1 MIGSGLAGRSLTVAA
16 VGAADRARA
25 TMLRALC
32 AVRPLRAFAVDRR
45 RRLMAMQVGMVLF
58 AAGLALRFPLISLW
72 LGAALFGVPHVVA
85 GFRAVT
91 LHRRATRVTL
101 ACAALGGLVG
111 VSQLLGVGDGATR
124 AFVALFAVSLGAEIL
139 AARRAAALTTA
150 TLAALLL
157 AAGAA
162 WTAPRLALVLFS
174 HLHALGA
181 LLFFAVEARRRRLPV
196 WPLAWGA
203 GAFTVAAATGLLDGA
218 MSTTW
223 LAPRGAGP
231 SIVAEALGTGFRGSP
246 LGVGASPALFHRAL
260 FLYAFGQSLHFAT
273 WLRLVP
279 ELDRRAPAP
288 KPLRRALAELRADF
302 GRLTTPLLWLTA
314 AAIVL
319 IFLGG
324 GVARD
329 AYFALTY
336 FHVGL
341 EAAALARAG
350 LARGGQPQAIGSLPA
365 EHPRPVSDQRPPSS
379 PSLVEVA
386 A

>member
-1 MIGSGLAGRSLTVAA
+1 MIGSAVVCSLTVSA
-16 VGAADRARA
+16 VRAADHARARL
-25 TMLRALC
+25 LRALC
-32 AVRPLRAFAVDRR
+32 VVRPLRALAVDRR
-45 RRLMAMQVGMVLF
+45 RRLVAMQVGMVVF

-85 GFRAVT
+85 GVRAVM
-91 LHRRATRVTL
+91 LRRRATRVTL

-111 VSQLLGVGDGATR
+111 ASQLLGVGEGATR
-124 AFVALFAVSLGAEIL
+124 AFVVLFAVSVAAELL
-139 AARRAAALTTA
+139 AARRSAALTTA
-150 TLAALLL
+150 ALVALVLL
-157 AAGAA
+157 AGAA
-162 WTAPRLALVLFS
+162 WRAPRLALVLLA

-181 LLFFAVEARRRRLPV
+181 LLFFAVEARRRRLPF
-196 WPLAWGA
+196 WPLALGA
-203 GAFTVAAATGLLDGA
+203 GAFTIAAAIGFLDGA
-218 MSTTW
+218 MTTTW

-231 SIVAEALGTGFRGSP
+231 SIVAEALGSGFRDSSR
-246 LGVGASPALFHRAL
+246 VIGASSAVFHRAL
-260 FLYAFGQSLHFAT
+260 LLYAFGQSLHFAT
-273 WLRLVP
+273 WLRLMP

-302 GRLTTPLLWLTA
+302 GRLTMPLLWLTV

-324 GVARD
+324 GAARN

-341 EAAALARAG
+341 EVAALARAG
-350 LARGGQPQAIGSLPA
+350 LARRSQPDLIGAPTEQPA
-365 EHPRPVSDQRPPSS
+365 AARDERQQTETA
-379 PSLVEVA
+379 LVEVA

>member
-1 MIGSGLAGRSLTVAA
+1 MIGSVLADTLAVSV

-25 TMLRALC
+25 RLLRALC
-32 AVRPLRAFAVDRR
+32 AVRPLRTLAVDRR
-45 RRLMAMQVGMVLF
+45 SRLVAMQVGMVLF

-85 GFRAVT
+85 GLRAVT
-91 LHRRATRVTL
+91 LRRRATRVTL

-111 VSQLLGVGDGATR
+111 VSQLLGVGEGATR
-124 AFVALFAVSLGAEIL
+124 AFVALFAVSAGAEIL
-139 AARRAAALTTA
+139 AARRSVALTTA
-150 TLAALLL
+150 TLVALVV

-162 WTAPRLALVLFS
+162 WTAPRLALVLLA

-181 LLFFAVEARRRRLPV
+181 LLFFAVEARRRRLPF
-196 WPLAWGA
+196 WPLALGA

-218 MSTTW
+218 MTTTW
-223 LAPRGAGP
+223 LAPRGAGS
-231 SIVAEALGTGFRGSP
+231 SIIAEAVGSWFRDSGRV
-246 LGVGASPALFHRAL
+246 GGASSPLFHRAL

-279 ELDRRAPAP
+279 ELDRRAPGP

-314 AAIVL
+314 AAVVL

-324 GVARD
+324 GAARN

-350 LARGGQPQAIGSLPA
+350 LARRSQPHLISAGTDQSAPA
-365 EHPRPVSDQRPPSS
+365 SEECQESAAA
-379 PSLVEVA
+379 LVEVA

>member
-1 MIGSGLAGRSLTVAA
+1 MIGSATGVHAVTGAA
-16 VGAADRARA
+16 LGAADRARA
-25 TMLRALC
+25 TLLRALC
-32 AVRPLRAFAVDRR
+32 GVRPLRALAVDRR
-45 RRLMAMQVGMVLF
+45 RRLVAMQVGMVLF

-85 GFRAVT
+85 GLRAVT
-91 LHRRATRVTL
+91 LRRRATRVTL

-111 VSQLLGVGDGATR
+111 ASQLLGVGDGATR
-124 AFVALFAVSLGAEIL
+124 AFVVLFAASLGAEIL
-139 AARRAAALTTA
+139 AARRCLGLTTV
-150 TLAALLL
+150 TLAALVL

-162 WTAPRLALVLFS
+162 WTAPRLALVLVA

-196 WPLAWGA
+196 WPLACGV
-203 GAFTVAAATGLLDGA
+203 GAFTVAAVTGLLDGA
-218 MSTTW
+218 MATTW

-231 SIVAEALGTGFRGSP
+231 SIVAEALGTGFRESP
-246 LGVGASPALFHRAL
+246 RALGASAALFHRAL
-260 FLYAFGQSLHFAT
+260 ILYAFGQSLHFAA

-279 ELDRRAPAP
+279 ELDRRTPTP
-288 KPLRRALAELRADF
+288 KPLRRALAELRTDF

-314 AAIVL
+314 AAVVL
-319 IFLGG
+319 IFFGG
-324 GVARD
+324 GTARD

-350 LARGGQPQAIGSLPA
+350 LARRGDPEPLGARAEHLGPVREERPQA
-365 EHPRPVSDQRPPSS
+365 PPT
-379 PSLVEVA
+379 LVEEA